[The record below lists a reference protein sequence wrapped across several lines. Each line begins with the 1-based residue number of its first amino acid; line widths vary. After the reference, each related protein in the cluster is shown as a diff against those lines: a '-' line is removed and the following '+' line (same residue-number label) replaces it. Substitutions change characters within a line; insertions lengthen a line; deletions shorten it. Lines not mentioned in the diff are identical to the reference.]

1 MQNPDSP
8 LKDEIDAII
17 DNENVI
23 PDYRLEVELTAGG
36 EAILV
41 QKIAA
46 LEIRRSYWTNHSDV
60 TLIDLAILSGT
71 FHHVVYPNKENLFV
85 NLIWRPVKGSFNAPL
100 DEEVVLSTR
109 YKAYV
114 NVKSSSIIDN
124 NRLEDANEETMNL
137 GQIDVFR
144 FQLVSPFVDKARKM
158 SYGTVLTN
166 TSIKDALR
174 SIITEE
180 ISKIGLEDT
189 ENLKGLDIAE
199 PDHKGPYP
207 QLVIPHGT
215 PILGLPDFFQD
226 TIGVYGTG
234 LGNYIQNDNWFIY
247 PLYDLTR
254 FDKADYTL
262 TLINIPR
269 RRFFGIDKTYRIT
282 ENQVIALVVGQVASL
297 DLSEESQQNA
307 GHGSRFANPDL
318 VFEAFGVNNADN
330 TSTISRSELISE
342 IYTSDPVDSERMA
355 LMSKN
360 RIRANKFAEL
370 SEMAVLKG
378 SYISCQWTFSNIGII
393 EPGMPVKYMFE
404 TKGEIK
410 EVMGVVVEAHHYM
423 MANKPG
429 IRDWDMN
436 TQTALLLFVEQFTD
450 I

>member
-8 LKDEIDAII
+8 IKDEIDAILDR
-17 DNENVI
+17 DNEL
-23 PDYRLEVELTAGG
+23 PDYRLEIELTAGG
-36 EAILV
+36 EVILI

-46 LEIRRSYWTNHSDV
+46 LEIRRSYWSNHSDIALV
-60 TLIDLAILSGT
+60 DLAILAGT
-71 FHHVVYPNKENLFV
+71 FHHVVYPNKEDLFV
-85 NLIWRPVKGSFNAPL
+85 TLIWRPMKGSFNEPL
-100 DEEVVLSTR
+100 EEEDVLSTR

-114 NVKSSSIIDN
+114 NVKSSSTIDN

-137 GQIDVFR
+137 GQIDVYR
-144 FQLVSPFVDKARKM
+144 FQLISPFVDKARKM
-158 SYGTVLTN
+158 TYGTVLTN
-166 TSIKDALR
+166 TTIMHGLR

-180 ISKIGLEDT
+180 IAKIGLEDT
-189 ENLKGLDIAE
+189 ENLKGLDIIE

-226 TIGVYGTG
+226 TIGIYSTGVGT
-234 LGNYIQNDNWFIY
+234 YIQNDNWFIY

-254 FDKADYTL
+254 FDDAEHTL

-269 RRFFGIDKTYRIT
+269 RHFYGIDKTYRT
-282 ENQVIALVVGQVASL
+282 TDNQVIALVVGQVASL
-297 DLSEESQQNA
+297 DLSEEIQQNA

-318 VFEAFGVNNADN
+318 VFNSFGVSNADN
-330 TSTISRSELISE
+330 TSTIARAELVSE

-360 RIRANKFAEL
+360 RIRANKYAEL
-370 SEMAVLKG
+370 SEMALRKG
-378 SYISCQWTFSNIGII
+378 SYISCQWTFSNIALI
-393 EPGMPVKYMFE
+393 EPGMPVKYIFE

-410 EVMGVVVEAHHYM
+410 EILGVVVEAHHFM
-423 MANKPG
+423 MPNKPG

-436 TQTALLLFVEQFTD
+436 TQTTLLLFVEQFTD
-450 I
+450 L